1 MSLRP
6 RARHTAGHPTS
17 TPHNHNTACADLGSG
32 IYSMHFFKNSAT
44 LFNATAILAPSR
56 HHAITSHTVRQ
67 TQHTHDCH
75 AGGPEALLRV
85 LCRYLT
91 RVSDR
96 TSRRNDTLT
105 DQRLGNDHRAVLS
118 ERLHRAFARGRGW
131 VFMRMGSYGDGGRGG
146 VHKRA
151 PVPDPPL
158 RADPNSRAPAGPGP
172 SPLVSLV
179 FSLRATLFGHPPAPI
194 VSLHRVD
201 ALLQLYK
208 CVTQ

>member
-56 HHAITSHTVRQ
+56 HHAGTCHTVGQ
-67 TQHTHDCH
+67 TQHTPLRH

-85 LCRYLT
+85 LCRYLK

-96 TSRRNDTLT
+96 SPPTT
-105 DQRLGNDHRAVLS
+105 DQCRHNGDAPSCSTES
-118 ERLHRAFARGRGW
+118 EAWLHVWRIDGMGVGGSMGRWKGRG
-131 VFMRMGSYGDGGRGG
+131 Y
-146 VHKRA
+146 KRRY
-151 PVPDPPL
+151 PHPPL
-158 RADPNSRAPAGPGP
+158 RVDPHSRAPAGPGP
-172 SPLVSLV
+172 SPPFVPPRPPSSVQHCL
-179 FSLRATLFGHPPAPI
+179 AHPPAPNNLPRCRCTYRYT
-194 VSLHRVD
+194 VPVV
-201 ALLQLYK
+201 A
-208 CVTQ
+208 